1 MLTITKAA
9 FSNLRDK
16 LSNQPLEIA
25 ARLSRKDHR
34 TRVRYGKQRPGDDVV
49 EHDGRVVLLMGKSI
63 SQRLRHKVLDVRKTT
78 DGTKLGLRPE
88 RNRPTA
94 S

>member
-1 MLTITKAA
+1 MLTITTAA
-9 FSNLRDK
+9 FFNLHDK

-34 TRVRYGKQRPGDDVV
+34 TRVRFGKQRPGDEVV
-49 EHDGRVVLLMGKSI
+49 EHDGRAVLFMDKSM
-63 SQRLRHKVLDVRKTT
+63 SQRLQHKVLDVRKTT
-78 DGTKLGLRPE
+78 DGTKLGLRRE
-88 RNRPTA
+88 RKGPAA